1 MITGNINTMFLD
13 ELLQRNRKWASEKIQ
28 QDPSFFSKLV
38 DQQAPKYLWIGC
50 SDSRVPATELVGLA
64 PGEMFVH
71 RNVANQVICTDF
83 NCLSVLQYAVDVLKV
98 EHIIVVGHYGCGG
111 IQAALRNTRL
121 GLIDNWF
128 QHIQDTARKYADLLA
143 DLPDSERE
151 ARLCELN
158 VREQVLNVGQTS
170 IVEAAWAR
178 GQILE
183 VHGWVYSLENGLLLD
198 LELSL
203 TQQGQ
208 LEAANLNARLLSAP
222 D

>member
-1 MITGNINTMFLD
+1 MSLD
-13 ELLQRNRKWASEKIQ
+13 HLLQSNRTWASETVER
-28 QDPSFFSKLV
+28 DPAFFSRLV

-111 IQAALRNTRL
+111 IQAVLRNARF
-121 GLIDNWF
+121 GLIDNWL
-128 QHIQDTARKYADLLA
+128 QHIQNTARKYAAVLA
-143 DLPDSERE
+143 DLPEAERE
-151 ARLCELN
+151 SRLCELN
-158 VREQVLNVGQTS
+158 VREQVLNIGQTT

-178 GQILE
+178 GQSVQ

-198 LELSL
+198 LEQSL
-203 TQQGQ
+203 TQPEQ
-208 LEAANLNARLLSAP
+208 LEAANLEARRLAAP